1 MIKLSLNS
9 LKSNSNPVG
18 PNPNTAKITPKKI
31 KEREKS
37 PWPWRLSASSKTPY
51 SHPLTTPPTR
61 SAALPLPSGLGSK
74 PDYYDDT
81 MADATAAA
89 GVVETEDA
97 TVPENDVAG
106 VAELDGGFNN
116 SSTSSENFWGCPVAA
131 ERRKRRRPRV
141 VKNKEEVESQR
152 MTHIVVERNRRK
164 QMNEYLSMLR
174 SMMPPSYVHRG
185 DQASIIGGAV
195 NFVKELEQLLQSLK
209 AVSQRGP
216 RAVPDNLSSS
226 PFADFFTFPQYS
238 TDPTH
243 PTRYG
248 GLSADPMAAGRV
260 AAAADVEVNMV
271 DAHANVKVLSRRKP
285 QQLLKMV
292 VGLQS
297 LGLTILHLNVT
308 SVHDTALFSFS
319 IKVEDECQLTS
330 VNEMAT
336 EVYEMINK
344 LQGRGAVE
352 DKAWERDETAPKKET
367 PSEVDV
373 AAASSQKCY
382 RNQSSGGAGSLQL
395 HLMDNFSDAPSLSGC
410 SRHPILRQLPGVC
423 PSCLRERLQRLI
435 TSPEARAGTHP
446 SWRLYLRSPSWS
458 SSGHEYGSFRGSS
471 RRERDGSAMAE
482 EKRLLL
488 LASTVR
494 GSLRKSQSAAAA
506 AAAETRSN
514 EDEKMKRGFWSKL
527 IMFRWSHHNYHD

>member
-1 MIKLSLNS
+1 MASQYQIISCALCNQVKRSYDYLHKLLGTHQSIIHWMTQKKNKTVISIESGPIKGIVTIKL
-9 LKSNSNPVG
+9 KGG

-81 MADATAAA
+81 MAAAAAAA

-131 ERRKRRRPRV
+131 ERRKRRHPRV

-248 GLSADPMAAGRV
+248 GLSADPMAAGCV

-319 IKVEDECQLTS
+319 VKVSLHYITFLYPHQISLAVNHWSLEIMACFSTS
-330 VNEMAT
+330 KYMAS
-336 EVYEMINK
+336 Y
-344 LQGRGAVE
+344 
-352 DKAWERDETAPKKET
+352 
-367 PSEVDV
+367 
-373 AAASSQKCY
+373 
-382 RNQSSGGAGSLQL
+382 
-395 HLMDNFSDAPSLSGC
+395 
-410 SRHPILRQLPGVC
+410 
-423 PSCLRERLQRLI
+423 
-435 TSPEARAGTHP
+435 
-446 SWRLYLRSPSWS
+446 
-458 SSGHEYGSFRGSS
+458 
-471 RRERDGSAMAE
+471 
-482 EKRLLL
+482 
-488 LASTVR
+488 
-494 GSLRKSQSAAAA
+494 
-506 AAAETRSN
+506 
-514 EDEKMKRGFWSKL
+514 
-527 IMFRWSHHNYHD
+527 NYYKND